1 MSRSPIETSASLS
14 DGRGMSVHPLP
25 FGTPHSTQL
34 RSAMRGKS
42 MAVGTG
48 AAGTAMA
55 VPLFQPSGARNPGK
69 PSVILGNGPVRKGM

>member
-1 MSRSPIETSASLS
+1 MHAS
-14 DGRGMSVHPLP
+14 
-25 FGTPHSTQL
+25 TKL
-34 RSAMRGKS
+34 RLVCNY

>member
-1 MSRSPIETSASLS
+1 
-14 DGRGMSVHPLP
+14 
-25 FGTPHSTQL
+25 
-34 RSAMRGKS
+34 

-69 PSVILGNGPVRKGM
+69 YSENDQDLVRKGTECRHHVLPGKNHDS